1 MKTRNQ
7 AICKHLADMAA
18 VETHIHEAVRRQLKH
33 TEELQLNDA
42 LHANVLELLGRIER
56 TLELHKATL
65 ERTIDAYGG
74 SLQTNVKQII
84 TEMLGAAA
92 GLYDE
97 LRDHKLSRM
106 LRDDYTALTLAS
118 AAYGMLHTFGLAI
131 EEPQIAAIAK
141 KHLEDLTPLVL
152 AIGDL
157 VPQAVVDETAREND
171 FAVDTS
177 VAAKALSAIHAAWR
191 TPSAT

>member
-18 VETHIHEAVRRQLKH
+18 VESHIYEAVRRQLKH
-33 TEELQLNDA
+33 TEEADHA
-42 LHANVLELLGRIER
+42 LHPDTTELLGRIER

-74 SLQTNVKQII
+74 SLQTNLKQLV
-84 TEMLGAAA
+84 TEVLGAAA

-106 LRDDYTALTLAS
+106 LRDDYTALNLAAVS
-118 AAYGMLHTFGLAI
+118 YGMLHTFGLSVD
-131 EEPQIAAIAK
+131 ESQIATIAL
-141 KHLEDLTPLVL
+141 KHLNDLTPLVAEL
-152 AIGDL
+152 GDL
-157 VPQAVVDETAREND
+157 IPRVVVDETARENS
-171 FAVDTS
+171 FPVDAG
-177 VAAKALSAIHAAWR
+177 VADRAAHAIRDAWR
-191 TPSAT
+191 TPSPS